1 MLTPIEIENQQ
12 FKKTFL
18 GYNAS
23 EVNDFLE
30 RVFENY
36 EKIYKE
42 NIAAKE
48 KISVLSDAVKQ
59 YKTIEETLQN
69 TLVVAQS
76 AGDEVKRNAY
86 EKAENI
92 IKEAE
97 TKASEIIANANG
109 EVSRISYKYEEMKS
123 NIDTFRAKIVSL
135 LKSQLD
141 IANEFKAD
149 ANISGFKTESQV
161 SQASEASNASQASK
175 SEEKPAE
182 ESGLSKVEKIVDDI
196 NATTTADI
204 PQFIKELEAI
214 TRELPQIDESEYA
227 VSAEGA

>member
-12 FKKTFL
+12 FNKKFF

-23 EVNDFLE
+23 EVDDFLA

-36 EKIYKE
+36 ERLYKE

-97 TKASEIIANANG
+97 AKANEIIANANG
-109 EVSRISYKYEEMKS
+109 EVSRISYRYEEMKG

-141 IANEFKAD
+141 IANEFKVD
-149 ANISGFKTESQV
+149 GNLGGIQIEIPEV
-161 SQASEASNASQASK
+161 SQK
-175 SEEKPAE
+175 GE
-182 ESGLSKVEKIVDDI
+182 ESTGLARTEKIVDDI
-196 NATTTADI
+196 NEKTNAEIPKLIKDI
-204 PQFIKELEAI
+204 EAI
-214 TRELPQIDESEYA
+214 TRDLPKIEEDGYGGFIA
-227 VSAEGA
+227 SAEGA

>member
-149 ANISGFKTESQV
+149 ANISGFKTEP
-161 SQASEASNASQASK
+161 QASEASQASK

-204 PQFIKELEAI
+204 PQFIKELEAM

>member
-149 ANISGFKTESQV
+149 ANISGFKTESQ
-161 SQASEASNASQASK
+161 ASEAPK

>member
-36 EKIYKE
+36 EKLYKE

-149 ANISGFKTESQV
+149 TNISGFKSEA
-161 SQASEASNASQASK
+161 QASEPPK

-196 NATTTADI
+196 NSTTTADI

>member
-149 ANISGFKTESQV
+149 ANISGFKTESQ
-161 SQASEASNASQASK
+161 ASEASNASQASK